1 MVFLRTHQPYSGTE
15 VLMETKLERI
25 AEISANS
32 PRPEFTSLYHLINK
46 EMLLQCHKE
55 LDGNKAVGVDEI
67 TKKEYGRNL
76 EQNIDDL
83 VERLKRKSYKPQ
95 PSIRVYIPKSN
106 GKLRPLGIA
115 CYEDKIVQLALKKIL
130 EAIYEPRFLNCM
142 YGFRPNRGC
151 HNAIKELYKRLNNTK
166 ICYIADAD
174 IKGFF
179 DHMKHEWIIKFLKLY
194 IKDPNIIGLVKKYLK
209 VGVLDNGE
217 LMVNE
222 EGSAQGNIISPIL
235 ANIYMHNVLTLWYKF
250 IITKECKGDNFL
262 IVYAD
267 DFVAGFQYK
276 WEAENYYKL
285 LKERMEKFGLQLEDS
300 KSRLLQSGAYI
311 ARAKQKSGECIR
323 LQTFDFLGFTFY
335 CGRSRKGMPYIM
347 PKTTNR
353 APPKKVVPQK
363 SKEQML
369 DEEQKHCYR
378 VLSDYYHLLK
388 EWKIKYAPKSMDE
401 ELHPCFV
408 EALQNIS
415 KVEYQMDALLEKD
428 IPDRAFVVSDIGK
441 GVKSIV
447 RRIEEYRR
455 SERDAGMHTARKCKT
470 ECR

>member
-1 MVFLRTHQPYSGTE
+1 MRSPEQ
-15 VLMETKLERI
+15 VLKAL
-25 AEISANS
+25 
-32 PRPEFTSLYHLINK
+32 NK
-46 EMLLQCHKE
+46 HGKVS
-55 LDGNKAVGVDEI
+55 DYKF
-67 TKKEYGRNL
+67 
-76 EQNIDDL
+76 
-83 VERLKRKSYKPQ
+83 ERLYRILYNVEMFYMAYQRIYAKPGNMTPGSDGKTIDQMSTQRISRIIASLKDESYKPN
-95 PSIRVYIPKSN
+95 PARRKYIPKKN
-106 GKLRPLGIA
+106 GKKRPLGIPSF
-115 CYEDKIVQLALKKIL
+115 EDKLVQEVVRTIL
-130 EAIYEPRFLNCM
+130 EAIYEEVFEDSSH
-142 YGFRPNRGC
+142 GFRPNRSC
-151 HNAIKELYKRLNNTK
+151 HTALTRIQKTFKSTK
-166 ICYIADAD
+166 WFIEGD

-347 PKTTNR
+347 PKTSSKKFRQKIRDIKVWLYANR
-353 APPKKVVPQK
+353 DQPLKKLMG
-363 SKEQML
+363 ML
-369 DEEQKHCYR
+369 NLKLIGHYR
-378 VLSDYYHLLK
+378 YYGISFNGRMISNYKQQVRELLFKVL
-388 EWKIKYAPKSMDE
+388 
-401 ELHPCFV
+401 
-408 EALQNIS
+408 N
-415 KVEYQMDALLEKD
+415 
-428 IPDRAFVVSDIGK
+428 
-441 GVKSIV
+441 
-447 RRIEEYRR
+447 RR
-455 SERDAGMHTARKCKT
+455 SDRKSYTREGFIEMLKYYPLAMPKIYVSLF
-470 ECR
+470 

>member
-1 MVFLRTHQPYSGTE
+1 
-15 VLMETKLERI
+15 METKLERI
-25 AEISANS
+25 AEISAS
-32 PRPEFTSLYHLINK
+32 MPRPEFTSLYHLINK
-46 EMLLQCHKE
+46 DMLLQCHKE
-55 LDGNKAVGVDEI
+55 LDGSKAVGIDEI
-67 TKKEYGRNL
+67 TKKEYERNL
-76 EQNIDDL
+76 EQNIDGL

-151 HNAIKELYKRLNNTK
+151 HDAIKELYKRLNNTK
-166 ICYIADAD
+166 ICYIVDAD

-179 DHMKHEWIIKFLKLY
+179 DHMK
-194 IKDPNIIGLVKKYLK
+194 
-209 VGVLDNGE
+209 
-217 LMVNE
+217 NE
-222 EGSAQGNIISPIL
+222 EGSAQGNIISPVL

-285 LKERMEKFGLQLEDS
+285 LKERMEKFGLQLEES

-311 ARAKQKSGECIR
+311 ARAKQKRGESTR
-323 LQTFDFLGFTFY
+323 LETFDFLGFTFY

-347 PKTTNR
+347 PKTSSKKFRQKIRDIKVWLYANR
-353 APPKKVVPQK
+353 DQSLKKLMG
-363 SKEQML
+363 ML
-369 DEEQKHCYR
+369 NVKLVGHYR
-378 VLSDYYHLLK
+378 YYGISFNGRMISNYKQQVRELLFKVL
-388 EWKIKYAPKSMDE
+388 
-401 ELHPCFV
+401 
-408 EALQNIS
+408 N
-415 KVEYQMDALLEKD
+415 
-428 IPDRAFVVSDIGK
+428 
-441 GVKSIV
+441 
-447 RRIEEYRR
+447 RR
-455 SERDAGMHTARKCKT
+455 SDRKSYTREGFIEMLKYYPLAMPKIYVSLF
-470 ECR
+470 

>member
-1 MVFLRTHQPYSGTE
+1 MEERELHNNGLSEDTSTVLR
-15 VLMETKLERI
+15 
-25 AEISANS
+25 
-32 PRPEFTSLYHLINK
+32 
-46 EMLLQCHKE
+46 
-55 LDGNKAVGVDEI
+55 DGGIDEI
-67 TKKEYGRNL
+67 TKKEYERNL

-95 PSIRVYIPKSN
+95 PSIRIYIPKSN

-151 HNAIKELYKRLNNTK
+151 HGAIKELYKRMNNTR
-166 ICYIADAD
+166 ICYIVDAD

-179 DHMKHEWIIKFLKLY
+179 DHMKHEWIIRFLNLY

-209 VGVLDNGE
+209 AGVLDDGE
-217 LMVNE
+217 LMASK

-250 IITKECKGDNFL
+250 VITKECKGDNFL

-285 LKERMEKFGLQLEDS
+285 LKERMEKFGLQLEES

-311 ARAKQKSGECIR
+311 ARAKQKSGESIR
-323 LQTFDFLGFTFY
+323 LETFDFLGFTFY

-347 PKTTNR
+347 PKTSSKKFRQKIRDIKVWLYANR
-353 APPKKVVPQK
+353 DQSLKKLMG
-363 SKEQML
+363 ML
-369 DEEQKHCYR
+369 NLKLVGHYR
-378 VLSDYYHLLK
+378 YYGISFNSRMISNYKQQVRELLFKVL
-388 EWKIKYAPKSMDE
+388 
-401 ELHPCFV
+401 
-408 EALQNIS
+408 N
-415 KVEYQMDALLEKD
+415 
-428 IPDRAFVVSDIGK
+428 
-441 GVKSIV
+441 
-447 RRIEEYRR
+447 RR
-455 SERDAGMHTARKCKT
+455 SDRKSYTREGFIEMLKYYPLASPKIYVSLF
-470 ECR
+470 

>member
-1 MVFLRTHQPYSGTE
+1 MVFLRAHQPYSGTE

-32 PRPEFTSLYHLINK
+32 PRPEFTSVYHLINK

-55 LDGNKAVGVDEI
+55 LDGNKAV
-67 TKKEYGRNL
+67 
-76 EQNIDDL
+76 
-83 VERLKRKSYKPQ
+83 
-95 PSIRVYIPKSN
+95 
-106 GKLRPLGIA
+106 
-115 CYEDKIVQLALKKIL
+115 
-130 EAIYEPRFLNCM
+130 
-142 YGFRPNRGC
+142 
-151 HNAIKELYKRLNNTK
+151 
-166 ICYIADAD
+166 
-174 IKGFF
+174 
-179 DHMKHEWIIKFLKLY
+179 
-194 IKDPNIIGLVKKYLK
+194 KKYLK

-222 EGSAQGNIISPIL
+222 EGSDQGNIISPIL

-347 PKTTNR
+347 PKTSSKKFRQKIRDIKVWLYANR
-353 APPKKVVPQK
+353 DQPLKKLMG
-363 SKEQML
+363 ML
-369 DEEQKHCYR
+369 NLKLIGHYR
-378 VLSDYYHLLK
+378 YYG
-388 EWKIKYAPKSMDE
+388 
-401 ELHPCFV
+401 
-408 EALQNIS
+408 IS
-415 KVEYQMDALLEKD
+415 FNGRMISNYKQQVREYNKV
-428 IPDRAFVVSDIGK
+428 
-441 GVKSIV
+441 
-447 RRIEEYRR
+447 
-455 SERDAGMHTARKCKT
+455 
-470 ECR
+470 

>member
-25 AEISANS
+25 AEISASS

-46 EMLLQCHKE
+46 EMLLQCHQE
-55 LDGNKAVGVDEI
+55 LDGSKAVGMDEI
-67 TKKEYGRNL
+67 TKREYERNL

-151 HNAIKELYKRLNNTK
+151 HNAIKELYKSLNNTK
-166 ICYIADAD
+166 ICYIVDAD

-300 KSRLLQSGAYI
+300 KSRLL
-311 ARAKQKSGECIR
+311 
-323 LQTFDFLGFTFY
+323 
-335 CGRSRKGMPYIM
+335 
-347 PKTTNR
+347 
-353 APPKKVVPQK
+353 
-363 SKEQML
+363 
-369 DEEQKHCYR
+369 
-378 VLSDYYHLLK
+378 
-388 EWKIKYAPKSMDE
+388 
-401 ELHPCFV
+401 
-408 EALQNIS
+408 
-415 KVEYQMDALLEKD
+415 
-428 IPDRAFVVSDIGK
+428 
-441 GVKSIV
+441 
-447 RRIEEYRR
+447 
-455 SERDAGMHTARKCKT
+455 
-470 ECR
+470 